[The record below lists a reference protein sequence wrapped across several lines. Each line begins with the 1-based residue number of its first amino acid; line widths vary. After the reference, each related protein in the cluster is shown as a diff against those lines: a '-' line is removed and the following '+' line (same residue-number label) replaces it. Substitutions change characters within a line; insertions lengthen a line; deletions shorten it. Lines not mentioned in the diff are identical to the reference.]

1 MTHRKSRRTGLYLSP
16 QYSCGMRSPTR
27 HALRNVFNVFGFP
40 TTVKPGFGVFL
51 AFLIFLYPFPLGL
64 WMAGAV
70 GIFTLIHEL
79 GHALAARMSGCTAYI
94 SLDFMVAYASYEPRS
109 PLTWGQKA
117 RIALAGPSLQIV
129 SAVVVLLLNS
139 TNPFSRADVAISDAT
154 ISIWWAGI
162 ALGALNLVPLLPLD
176 GGAFVA
182 SIVEH
187 FMPGRGNDIVLKSS
201 TALTALLF
209 GFCIVSGKTEI
220 APLLVFMLFMQYQA
234 IAAPQRQK
242 KYLTNPALA
251 PEGDPTFDAMI
262 SAGLLAAGDAVKGL
276 WFATEA
282 YRLCPADTNA
292 FIAARCAMKLGDHTL
307 AIQWLHIAEESQFDS
322 GRFQI
327 LFNHASDF
335 DQLRGRTDMSDE
347 WFANR

>member
-1 MTHRKSRRTGLYLSP
+1 
-16 QYSCGMRSPTR
+16 MRSPTHR
-27 HALRNVFNVFGFP
+27 ITRNVFNVFGFP

-79 GHALAARMSGCTAYI
+79 GHALAARMSGCTASI
-94 SLDFMVAYASYEPRS
+94 SLDFMVAYASYEPRT

-117 RIALAGPSLQIV
+117 RIAIAGPSLQITC
-129 SAVVVLLLNS
+129 AIAVLLMNS
-139 TNPFSRADVAISDAT
+139 TNPFSRADITISDAT
-154 ISIWWAGI
+154 IAIWWAGI

-187 FMPGRGNDIVLKSS
+187 FMPGRGNDLVLKSS
-201 TALTALLF
+201 TALTAVLF
-209 GFCIVSGKTEI
+209 GLCIVSGNTEF
-220 APLLVFMLFMQYQA
+220 APVLVFMLFMQYQTLA
-234 IAAPQRQK
+234 LPQRQK
-242 KYLTNPALA
+242 KLLLNPSLA
-251 PEGDPTFDAMI
+251 PVGDPDFDSVIAASI
-262 SAGLLAAGDAVKGL
+262 LSAGDAAKAL
-276 WFATEA
+276 RFATEA
-282 YRLCPADTNA
+282 YRLCPSDSNA
-292 FIAARCAMKLGDHTL
+292 FQAARSAMRLGDHSL
-307 AIQWLHIAEESQFDS
+307 AVQWLNISEQSQFDS

-327 LFNHASDF
+327 QFNHAPEFS
-335 DQLRGRTDMSDE
+335 QLRGRSDVSDE

>member
-1 MTHRKSRRTGLYLSP
+1 
-16 QYSCGMRSPTR
+16 MRSPTR
-27 HALRNVFNVFGFP
+27 HSVRNVFNVFGFP

-51 AFLIFLYPFPLGL
+51 AFLVFLYPFPLGL

-79 GHALAARMSGCTAYI
+79 GHGLAARMSGCTASI
-94 SLDFMVAYASYEPRS
+94 SLDFMVAYAAYEPRT

-117 RIALAGPSLQIV
+117 RIAIAGPSLQII
-129 SAVVVLLLNS
+129 SAIAVLLLNS
-139 TNPFSRADVAISDAT
+139 TNPFSRADITISDAT

-162 ALGALNLVPLLPLD
+162 ALGVLNLVPLLPLD

-201 TALTALLF
+201 AGVTALLF
-209 GFCIVSGKTEI
+209 GLCLVTGNTEI
-220 APLLVFMLFMQYQA
+220 APLLVFMLFMQYQTL
-234 IAAPQRQK
+234 AAPQRQK
-242 KYLTNPALA
+242 KFLLNPALA
-251 PEGDPTFDAMI
+251 PEGDPEFDAMI
-262 SAGLLAAGDAVKGL
+262 SASLLSAGDAMKAL
-276 WFATEA
+276 RFATEA

-292 FIAARCAMKLGDHTL
+292 FLAARSAMKLGDHLL
-307 AIQWLHIAEESQFDS
+307 AVRWLHISEQSQIDS

-327 LFNHASDF
+327 LFNHAPEF
-335 DQLRGRTDMSDE
+335 AQLRGQDDVSDE
-347 WFANR
+347 WFTNR

>member
-1 MTHRKSRRTGLYLSP
+1 
-16 QYSCGMRSPTR
+16 MRSPTR
-27 HALRNVFNVFGFP
+27 PTSRNVFNVFGFP

-51 AFLIFLYPFPLGL
+51 AFLIFLYPYPLGL

-79 GHALAARMSGCTAYI
+79 GHALAARMSGCTASI
-94 SLDFMVAYASYEPRS
+94 SLDFMVAYAAYEPRS

-129 SAVVVLLLNS
+129 CAVTVLLLNS
-139 TNPFSRADVAISDAT
+139 TNPFSRADITISDAT

-162 ALGALNLVPLLPLD
+162 ALGAMNLIPLLPLD

-187 FMPGRGNDIVLKSS
+187 FMPGRGNNIVLKISA
-201 TALTALLF
+201 ALTALAF
-209 GFCIVSGKTEI
+209 VVCIAAGMTGL
-220 APLLVFMLFMQYQA
+220 APLFVFMLFMQYQA

-242 KYLTNPALA
+242 KFLSNPALV
-251 PEGDPTFDAMI
+251 PEGDPEFDAMVAASI
-262 SAGLLAAGDAVKGL
+262 LAAGDANKAL
-276 WFATEA
+276 QFATEA

-292 FIAARCAMKLGDHTL
+292 FVAARSAMEMCNPSM
-307 AIQWLHIAEESQFDS
+307 AAQWLHISEQSQIDT
-322 GRFQI
+322 GRFQF
-327 LFNHASDF
+327 LMNHVKDF
-335 DQLRGRTDMSDE
+335 DQLRGRADVSDE
-347 WFANR
+347 WFTNR